1 MEDEFISTELNYR
14 EELLRL
20 AAEKIIKHREKY
32 IQKASDEV
40 LKRIYD
46 EYQERELDGV
56 NEQITSILITNL

>member
-20 AAEKIIKHREKY
+20 AAEKIIKPTERY

-40 LKRIYD
+40 LDR
-46 EYQERELDGV
+46 
-56 NEQITSILITNL
+56 